1 MLQEKINA
9 CRIRMDNVN
18 TNRNKIAESSTIVK
32 ANNTFFDSLDKL
44 EQYLKFYLLALG
56 KFEINF
62 SESVTSQVKEC
73 IEICKY
79 NFERNSVKNAE
90 SFRGKTNALCTA
102 IQNEWSQYAAN
113 KDDNLIERMTILK
126 TVSRNQKQIQEAIA
140 AISIIKFGVLTNE
153 RYQTYLV
160 GKQEAE
166 KMLVDVHFDAE
177 IEKFLKKVSDKEATL
192 LDLNDTILQWIKEEK
207 LEKSIALSIK
217 LN

>member
-1 MLQEKINA
+1 M
-9 CRIRMDNVN
+9 
-18 TNRNKIAESSTIVK
+18 
-32 ANNTFFDSLDKL
+32 
-44 EQYLKFYLLALG
+44 
-56 KFEINF
+56 
-62 SESVTSQVKEC
+62 
-73 IEICKY
+73 
-79 NFERNSVKNAE
+79 
-90 SFRGKTNALCTA
+90 
-102 IQNEWSQYAAN
+102 
-113 KDDNLIERMTILK
+113 
-126 TVSRNQKQIQEAIA
+126 
-140 AISIIKFGVLTNE
+140 LTNE